1 MMNKKLAAVLAA
13 TCVLGATSAFAA
25 NPFSDVQPS
34 DWAYQAV
41 EQLADEG
48 IIIGYPDGTFGG
60 ERNITRYEMAQL
72 VARAMAHEDMANAE
86 QQAQINRLANEFAN
100 ELNSLGV
107 RVTNLENRIG
117 NVKMTGDARVRWA
130 DEHDN
135 DGFDMRARLNFNA
148 KVADST
154 SVAAR
159 LTTDNFGLDGDND
172 ADLKIDRLY
181 VQHKVGDLGLTGGR
195 YGEKLGVTGYW
206 YDDAVDGAK
215 LAYNNGDFK
224 AVVGYGKAKSMNLV
238 ASVKERRQHIVAEA
252 NVLADQVSA
261 AYKAMKENTNDQTKA
276 AYEAA
281 AKAYEAKVKEVAVV
295 GNETGAFTTGKQ
307 DVEMAYGIL
316 GYQGANFTLNG
327 TYIAPNG
334 SNVAAAKIDQVWGVG
349 GALKADQFKLSGDF
363 FRVEGKDTRKDA
375 DFWVARID
383 VGNLSSK
390 QGTWNLFVDYVDA
403 EKYSYLGGS
412 GSLRSTGLLDDVKG
426 WGVGAAFMIAD
437 NTKLEAMRTFNSEYQ
452 NGNDKDERTVVQI
465 GYKF

>member
-1 MMNKKLAAVLAA
+1 MNKKLATVLAA
-13 TCVLGATSAFAA
+13 TCVLGATTAFAA

-60 ERNITRYEMAQL
+60 ERNITRYEMAQM

-86 QQAQINRLANEFAN
+86 QQAQINRLANEFAS

-130 DEHDN
+130 DENKKDA
-135 DGFDMRARLNFNA
+135 FDMRARLNFNA
-148 KVADST
+148 KVAANT
-154 SVAAR
+154 MVGAR
-159 LTTDNFGLDGDND
+159 LSTGNFGFDSDKD
-172 ADLKIDRLY
+172 ATLTFDRLY
-181 VQHKVGDLGLTGGR
+181 VQHKVGDLALTGGR
-195 YGEKLGVTGYW
+195 YTQKFGQTGYW
-206 YDDAVDGAK
+206 YEDGLDGVK
-215 LAYNNGDFK
+215 LAYKNGDFT
-224 AVVGYGKAKSMNLV
+224 AVAGYGKAKSMNLV

-334 SNVAAAKIDQVWGVG
+334 SNVAAAKIDQIWGVG

-375 DFWVARID
+375 DFWTARVD
-383 VGNLSSK
+383 FGNLSKK
-390 QGTWNLFVDYVDA
+390 QGTWGLFVDYVDA
-403 EKYSYLGGS
+403 DANAYFGGTS
-412 GSLRSTGLLDDVKG
+412 SLRTKAFLNDVKG
-426 WGVGAAFMIAD
+426 WGAGAAFMIAD
-437 NTKLEAMRTFNSEYQ
+437 NTKLEGLRTFNSESQ
-452 NGNDKDERTVVQI
+452 SGVDKDERTVVQLV
-465 GYKF
+465 YKF